1 MKKIILSAG
10 FILASIGA
18 TNAQEGLQLGANLGG
33 TMGLSL
39 KYEFRAS
46 HAIEGVF
53 GYTLPVNG
61 VALKAMYNYH
71 IPLVD
76 ALSLYMGGGVNIGGY
91 HIHKHHDGDFAFGLV
106 PTVGLEYKIKTAPLN
121 VAFGYEP
128 SINFTST
135 NTWKD
140 VALKLRYRF

>member
-10 FILASIGA
+10 LILATMGVA
-18 TNAQEGLQLGANLGG
+18 NAQGLQIGANLGG

-39 KYEFRAS
+39 KYGS
-46 HAIEGVF
+46 GKGHAFEGVF

-91 HIHKHHDGDFAFGLV
+91 HIHNDHDGEFAFGLV
-106 PTVGLEYKIKTAPLN
+106 PVVGLEYQIKTAPIT
-121 VAFGYEP
+121 VALGYEP
-128 SINFTST
+128 SINFTTS

-140 VALKLRYRF
+140 AALKLRYRF